1 MGDFL
6 ARDGIYESWIKFR
19 SYPFLDPKIDYRR
32 DALTASDI
40 MTYSEN
46 IISIPRSGLTVE
58 EVENILQQHRYRG
71 FPIVESRSRQTLC
84 GYVLRG
90 DLMNGLRVYAVQNR
104 SARH

>member
-1 MGDFL
+1 M

-58 EVENILQQHRYRG
+58 EFCNSIAIAVFRL
-71 FPIVESRSRQTLC
+71 SRAGPGRL
-84 GYVLRG
+84 
-90 DLMNGLRVYAVQNR
+90 
-104 SARH
+104 SADTFFVGT